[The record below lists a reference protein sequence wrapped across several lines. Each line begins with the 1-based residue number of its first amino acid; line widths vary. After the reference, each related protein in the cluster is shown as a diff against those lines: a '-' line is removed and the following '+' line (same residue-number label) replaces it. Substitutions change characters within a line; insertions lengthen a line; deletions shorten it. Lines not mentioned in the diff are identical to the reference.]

1 MTSSPPAAWS
11 CTSSCCGTPRYLNA
25 IIENLREDG
34 QQVLDEDVT
43 RLSPS
48 RSLTG
53 QGVSAFGVTAKS

>member
-1 MTSSPPAAWS
+1 MTSSPPSAWS

-48 RSLTG
+48 RS
-53 QGVSAFGVTAKS
+53 